1 MGLERVLQAAHG
13 RLIAIAIGVLVAAP
27 VAAAPTAKTRER
39 VAVIDLG
46 PPDDGALRRRL
57 AGVVVAAGLEAV
69 VGDNVED
76 ALAGVSADGDA
87 VILAAAMADAQRA
100 FGALDCVGATTAAKL
115 AIGTSA
121 ARQAVGLSVPELPR
135 ALAYVLLCADRAGD
149 SDTAMHAAQWLRTA
163 GGSTDVPKDVWA
175 KYPEVDAIVDRDTFP
190 LEIVTDEPGAEIW
203 IDFRPAGVSPLKT
216 FVSAGEHV
224 IGAGKGTKR
233 GWGQGKAVK
242 TQTRLHIP
250 TTDQSAPS
258 SGIALRVAGWKGALP
273 APAELAAVL
282 DLVNARVALIRRGNT
297 LEAWGHVGASE
308 PPRRLGGEDG
318 IGTLTEAD
326 RLVALIKDRV
336 QTWNDRAPDPD
347 QPLLVEDPKDRKRTG
362 KAEEPARWW
371 VYAALLGAAAIGG
384 TVLYLHDTADNTQRV
399 ELHYP

>member
-1 MGLERVLQAAHG
+1 MIAF
-13 RLIAIAIGVLVAAP
+13 AIAVLVAAP

-46 PPDDGALRRRL
+46 PADDGAVRRRL

-69 VGDNVED
+69 IGDNVED
-76 ALAGVSADGDA
+76 ALAAVSADGDA
-87 VILAAAMADAQRA
+87 VILAAAMVEAQRA

-121 ARQAVGLSVPELPR
+121 ARQAAGLSVPELPR
-135 ALAYVLLCADRAGD
+135 ALTYVLLCADRAGD
-149 SDTAMHAAQWLRTA
+149 TDVALQVAQWLRIA
-163 GGSTDVPKDVWA
+163 GGSSEVPKDVWA
-175 KYPEVDAIVDRDTFP
+175 KYPEIDAALDRDTFP
-190 LEIVTDEPGAEIW
+190 LEIVTDVPGAEIW
-203 IDFRPAGVSPLKT
+203 IDFRRAGVSPLKT
-216 FVSAGEHV
+216 FVAAGDHV

-250 TTDQSAPS
+250 TTDQAAPS
-258 SGIALRVAGWKGALP
+258 SEIAARVASWKGALP

-282 DLVNARVALIRRGNT
+282 AMVDARVALIRRGNS

-308 PPRRLGGEDG
+308 PPRRLGSEDG
-318 IGTLTEAD
+318 VGTLAEAD
-326 RLVALIKDRV
+326 RLIALIKDRV

-347 QPLLVEDPKDRKRTG
+347 QPLLVEDPKDRKRKG

-371 VYAALLGAAAIGG
+371 VYAALIGAAAIGG
-384 TVLYLHDTADNTQRV
+384 TVLYLHDTAENTQRV
-399 ELHYP
+399 ELNYP

>member
-1 MGLERVLQAAHG
+1 
-13 RLIAIAIGVLVAAP
+13 
-27 VAAAPTAKTRER
+27 
-39 VAVIDLG
+39 
-46 PPDDGALRRRL
+46 
-57 AGVVVAAGLEAV
+57 VVAAGFEAV
-69 VGDNVED
+69 NGDNIED
-76 ALAGVSADGDA
+76 ALAGVSVDGDA

-100 FGALDCVGATTAAKL
+100 FGALDCNGATTAAKL
-115 AIGTSA
+115 AINTSA
-121 ARQAVGLSVPELPR
+121 ARQAAGLAVPELPR

-149 SDTAMHAAQWLRTA
+149 ADTALRTAQWLRAA
-163 GGSTDVPKDVWA
+163 GGSTDVPNDVWT
-175 KYPEVDAIVDRDTFP
+175 KYPEVDTLLDRDTFP

-203 IDFRPAGVSPLKT
+203 IDFRRAGVSPLKT
-216 FVSAGEHV
+216 YVSAGEHQ

-233 GWGQGKAVK
+233 GWAQGKAAK

-250 TTDQSAPS
+250 TSDQTSPGSA
-258 SGIALRVAGWKGALP
+258 IAARVASWNGSLP

-297 LEAWGHVGASE
+297 LEAWGHVGRSE

-318 IGTLTEAD
+318 TGTLTEAD
-326 RLVALIKDRV
+326 RLLALIKDRV

-347 QPLLVEDPKDRKRTG
+347 QPLLVEDPKDRKRKG
-362 KAEEPARWW
+362 KSEEPARWW
-371 VYAALLGAAAIGG
+371 VYAALIGAAAIGG